1 MRRITLFSLAVI
13 SVLLL
18 ASCRSRNEDNNS
30 SSESLVSTQEVAS
43 TSKQSSTKETKTA
56 STTSTSTSET
66 KEPTVDTRNLTADQ
80 MKQWVAAIWLKRTN
94 LDLLQDPKYEIV
106 LETKEDQLLYAR
118 VEAAHV
124 QIDTLDLFRVNSEGY
139 LEEAGYYQSKPDQD
153 WIVVSKKY
161 LDTSLVEP
169 AASAEETSQQGVP
182 SDHERAEMVRT
193 IMQQNQGFDES
204 VLATIPDEEILAA
217 NAGNATNSQIAQT
230 ADNLLKKYPELQQP

>member
-1 MRRITLFSLAVI
+1 MRRITLFSLAVA

-18 ASCRSRNEDNNS
+18 ASCRNREETNRS
-30 SSESLVSTQEVAS
+30 SSERMISTQEVSS
-43 TSKQSSTKETKTA
+43 TSKQSSTKETTTV
-56 STTSTSTSET
+56 STTSTSET
-66 KEPTVDTRNLTADQ
+66 NEPTVDTRNLTADQ

-169 AASAEETSQQGVP
+169 AAPAEETSQQGVP
-182 SDHERAEMVRT
+182 SDHEQAEMVRT

-204 VLATIPDEEILAA
+204 VLAAIPDEELLAA

>member
-18 ASCRSRNEDNNS
+18 ASCRSGNEDNS
-30 SSESLVSTQEVAS
+30 SSSKSLVSTQEVAS

-56 STTSTSTSET
+56 STTSTSET

-106 LETKEDQLLYAR
+106 LEIKEDQLLYAR
-118 VEAAHV
+118 VEAAHA
-124 QIDTLDLFRVNSEGY
+124 QIDTLDLFRVNSEGD

-153 WIVVSKKY
+153 WIVVSKNY

-169 AASAEETSQQGVP
+169 APAEEASQQ
-182 SDHERAEMVRT
+182 
-193 IMQQNQGFDES
+193 
-204 VLATIPDEEILAA
+204 
-217 NAGNATNSQIAQT
+217 
-230 ADNLLKKYPELQQP
+230 

>member
-1 MRRITLFSLAVI
+1 MRRITLFSLAVA

-18 ASCRSRNEDNNS
+18 ASCRNRDENS
-30 SSESLVSTQEVAS
+30 SGSSESLVSTQEVAS
-43 TSKQSSTKETKTA
+43 TSKQSSTKETTTA
-56 STTSTSTSET
+56 STTSTSET
-66 KEPTVDTRNLTADQ
+66 NEPTVDTRNLTADQ

-169 AASAEETSQQGVP
+169 AAPAEETSQQGVP

-204 VLATIPDEEILAA
+204 VLAAIPDEEILAA